1 MSFNIKKNLHFNW
14 KCTYLKDFVKEHL
27 YSDWKYA
34 FLRILWRKN
43 HYSKF
48 KNILVFRILSRTICI
63 LIERYSYCEDF
74 IRKNINLIWN
84 CSYFFVKKHLYSDW
98 NIYVLQGFFKK
109 KISFLTA
116 KYTFLRILSSQNF
129 FFLEKNILT
138 FTYNMHKNTA
148 VTQNSSFAFEW
159 AVSDFKIPTGS
170 ALIYSQ
176 VRSHVALTICSLT
189 LPRIHTYHPW
199 IMASTHTR
207 AHTPVCTH
215 TCILALMLLPSDD
228 SVFVWFQQYFQPVQS
243 LVQTHSRVWS
253 EKCCSANTNSVD
265 FYLEI
270 FSQFY
275 PQELVLSYNSW
286 VHEEK
291 HE

>member
-116 KYTFLRILSSQNF
+116 KYTFLRILSSQIF
-129 FFLEKNILT
+129 FFER
-138 FTYNMHKNTA
+138 
-148 VTQNSSFAFEW
+148 
-159 AVSDFKIPTGS
+159 KIY
-170 ALIYSQ
+170 LLL
-176 VRSHVALTICSLT
+176 LTICTKIQLWHKTAALLLNEQYRTLKSL
-189 LPRIHTYHPW
+189 LDQLLSIPK
-199 IMASTHTR
+199 SG
-207 AHTPVCTH
+207 V
-215 TCILALMLLPSDD
+215 MLLWPSA
-228 SVFVWFQQYFQPVQS
+228 
-243 LVQTHSRVWS
+243 L
-253 EKCCSANTNSVD
+253 
-265 FYLEI
+265 
-270 FSQFY
+270 
-275 PQELVLSYNSW
+275 
-286 VHEEK
+286 
-291 HE
+291 